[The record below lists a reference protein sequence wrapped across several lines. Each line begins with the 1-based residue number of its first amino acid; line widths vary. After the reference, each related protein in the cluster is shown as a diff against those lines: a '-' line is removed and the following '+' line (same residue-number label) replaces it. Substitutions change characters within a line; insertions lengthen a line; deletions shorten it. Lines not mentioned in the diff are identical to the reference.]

1 MEIRTLLVDGN
12 YLLKRSYF
20 GAKDAYTASFGSIG
34 GLYGFLT
41 TIRKLIK
48 EHQINKVVVCWDG
61 ENGGI
66 DRYRLDRAY
75 KANRKDKSW
84 HTKIELTDAEI
95 KREQAKDES
104 ILKNKKRIQQYIEEL
119 FIRQIEVDEIE
130 ADDLIAA
137 YCMYNSKK
145 EIIFLFTNDRD
156 FVQLLEYNITIIFG
170 NLPHPTT
177 KLNFHY
183 DFDYHY
189 SNGLIMKIIGGDVAD
204 NIQGIAGIKEGALI
218 KHFPDIK
225 FRKLTVREI
234 CQRAKVIN
242 EERIINKQK
251 PLKIFENL
259 LNNIDRLKLNY
270 LLTNLSEPFLND
282 QAKEELAQLDM
293 PLSPVNRG
301 SKNLYKLMIEDG
313 FLTIFTGGNF
323 VNYLEP
329 FYTVVM
335 FEKQLLTNYTNSQ
348 RKK

>member
-12 YLLKRSYF
+12 YLLKRSFF

-66 DRYRLDRAY
+66 DRHKLDPEY

-84 HTKIELTDAEI
+84 HSKIEMTDAEI
-95 KREQAKDES
+95 RREQAKDES

-130 ADDLIAA
+130 ADDLIAS
-137 YCMYNSKK
+137 YCKSNSKK

-156 FVQLLEYNITIIFG
+156 FIQLLELDITILFG
-170 NLPHPTT
+170 NIDHPVT
-177 KLNFHY
+177 KATFFY
-183 DFDYHY
+183 DFKYHY
-189 SNGLIMKIIGGDVAD
+189 SNGLIVKIIGGDVSD
-204 NIQGIAGIKEGALI
+204 NIKGIAGIKEDVLI

-234 CQRAKVIN
+234 CGRAD
-242 EERIINKQK
+242 EINKNRILEKKK
-251 PLKIFENL
+251 PLKIFESL
-259 LNNIDRLKLNY
+259 LANIPRLKLNY
-270 LLTNLSEPFLND
+270 ELTDLSRPFLNA
-282 QAKEELAQLDM
+282 QAVEELAQLEM
-293 PLSPVNRG
+293 PLSPENRG

-313 FLTIFTGGNF
+313 FLTIFNGGNF

-335 FEKQLLTNYTNSQ
+335 FEKQLLDNYNKV
-348 RKK
+348 RK